1 MPKFVHAVYF
11 WLRDDL
17 TPAERQRFVAGIRSL
32 REIESVERGYVGVPA
47 LTDRPVIERGYSY
60 SLVVVFENEAAHDIY
75 QRHPVHDRFRDE
87 CSGFW
92 SSVRIFDSIDA

>member
-1 MPKFVHAVYF
+1 MSRPRPTTAKHQEVFRT
-11 WLRDDL
+11 L
-17 TPAERQRFVAGIRSL
+17 L

-47 LTDRPVIERGYSY
+47 PTDRPVIERGYSY
-60 SLVVVFENEAAHDIY
+60 SLVVVFENEVAHDVY

-92 SSVRIFDSIDA
+92 KSVRIFDSVEA